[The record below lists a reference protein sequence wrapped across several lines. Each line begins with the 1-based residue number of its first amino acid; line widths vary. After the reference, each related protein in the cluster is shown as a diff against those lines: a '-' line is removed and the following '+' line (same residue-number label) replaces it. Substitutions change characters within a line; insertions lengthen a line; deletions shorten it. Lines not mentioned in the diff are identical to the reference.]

1 MIRSEYAAHQ
11 ALSQQRQVPSW
22 QKPAPVRAQ
31 QVTQRSVKKSSASAL
46 MALLRLN
53 RP

>member
-1 MIRSEYAAHQ
+1 MIRSEYAAYQ

-31 QVTQRSVKKSSASAL
+31 QVARKSSASAL